1 MVFGRCRIAGHLL
14 DHRVE
19 HLDIKPGLFL
29 DRTQQQQ
36 PGHDLVDLA
45 RNTAGRLVQLDPHA
59 PVEFG
64 MLVPADMAQAMLDIG
79 FDLARLHR
87 FEMVCGDDAL
97 AELLELVRMR
107 KQLLELGLAE
117 QQRLQQRVRTELEVR
132 QHPQFFER
140 ADRQVLRLV
149 DDQQRPAAIARLFV
163 QEHLDRCEVG
173 SLVAARVE
181 PEAARCDMDHFLAIE
196 RAGHH
201 FAHGHAVAVE
211 LLLEM
216 GHQRRLARTDL
227 AGDDDEAFALVEAV
241 PEIAQRLLVRDA
253 FVIERRV
260 GRELERTLAE
270 TVIFFVH
277 LRSPIRNRTAGR
289 AGPMQW

>member
-1 MVFGRCRIAGHLL
+1 MLVAFGEGSFDRLDLVIEQAGLLRIRTGGRIRRRLAALRAGCRRGGFGLPRFLPGPGDRFERAAIAVGPRLRDMVFGRCRIAGHLL

-19 HLDIKPGLFL
+19 HLDIEPGLFL

-107 KQLLELGLAE
+107 QQLLELGLAE

-140 ADRQVLRLV
+140 AD
-149 DDQQRPAAIARLFV
+149 
-163 QEHLDRCEVG
+163 
-173 SLVAARVE
+173 
-181 PEAARCDMDHFLAIE
+181 
-196 RAGHH
+196 
-201 FAHGHAVAVE
+201 
-211 LLLEM
+211 
-216 GHQRRLARTDL
+216 
-227 AGDDDEAFALVEAV
+227 
-241 PEIAQRLLVRDA
+241 
-253 FVIERRV
+253 
-260 GRELERTLAE
+260 
-270 TVIFFVH
+270 
-277 LRSPIRNRTAGR
+277 
-289 AGPMQW
+289 